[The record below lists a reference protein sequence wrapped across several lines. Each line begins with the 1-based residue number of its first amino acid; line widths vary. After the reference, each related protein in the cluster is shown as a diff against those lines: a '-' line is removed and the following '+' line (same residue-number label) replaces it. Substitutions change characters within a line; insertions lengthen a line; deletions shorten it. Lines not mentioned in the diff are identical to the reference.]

1 MEGTLSAGVLLA
13 FGPYDGLFWLV
24 VIALHTGV
32 YARLSCKTG
41 SRRLQQWTCFGD
53 T

>member
-13 FGPYDGLFWLV
+13 FGPYDGLFWMV

-41 SRRLQQWTCFGD
+41 KLASPTVDLLW
-53 T
+53 